1 MRVNS
6 PSGNTAPAPRFRL
19 RAFGS
24 LALLGSAGETVVG
37 EHGQQR
43 RRLALLAAL
52 AAAGEHGRTRDQLL
66 LLFWPDASQSRAR
79 HSLDQLV
86 YAIRTSIGDD
96 VFAGANPLRL
106 NPDTVRS
113 DVGDFNDAIARDD
126 LEAAVQQYSGPFLD
140 GFYLSDAPEFEQW
153 MDAERAR
160 LARSYSGALERLAER
175 AEAAGDHAI
184 AVGWWRRLSE
194 ADPVSSKAA
203 IGLMRALA
211 GVGDHA
217 AALRHAEHY
226 ERVVRQELG
235 TGAGPAIAAMAAE
248 LRAAASAHTLP
259 ASHGTTDAAFA
270 ADQPARSDR
279 PAPPAAA
286 PTESATPV
294 QQPATSATDSSPQ
307 IEVASADRPARGRL
321 VPALLAIGAIVGLGA
336 MSTLLFRSDTSPRNQ
351 AGVTPVT
358 AARSIVVLPLTNLS
372 AAPADAPLVDGLT
385 EELIGMLS
393 RIEGLRV
400 IARSSAFAFRNSEL
414 AVDAIADSLHVANV
428 LAGSVQKDGQR
439 LRVQVRLIDA
449 RDGSTRWSETYDRE
463 LKDIFAVQS
472 EIASAVARELDLRL
486 GARSVSAIQRR
497 PTRSIAA
504 YELYLRGR
512 DPVLF
517 RSDDGAHRGLA
528 YLQQAV
534 ALDSTFAAAHA
545 NMAYMYM
552 LISGRVDVPQTNE
565 FIRLAKAAAHKAV
578 ALDPLLP
585 EAHAAVGVTGLVHL
599 QDLAG
604 AETAFKRALALPGYS
619 RAREHLARL
628 YLATG
633 RPVEGLAET
642 ERAVQE
648 DPVSATAAAD
658 LGQALCVNR
667 RYEEGLAQLARLATL
682 QPPLRRIGG
691 FVGTCHAMRGAWQ
704 DAVATL
710 QPTAAEIQ
718 DPLGASA
725 LYGYA
730 LARAGRADE
739 ARGRLPGLVARW
751 RLGRKTAFRIALI
764 HAGLGDYDEA
774 VLWLDRSID
783 DFSLQGVVMYPIFA
797 DLHAHPGFERIRS
810 RLGIQNR

>member
-1 MRVNS
+1 MNS
-6 PSGNTAPAPRFRL
+6 ASGDTASAPRFRL

-24 LALLGSAGETVVG
+24 LALLGAAGETVVG

-106 NPDTVRS
+106 NPDAVRS

-126 LEAAVQQYSGPFLD
+126 LDGAVQLYVGPFLD

-160 LARSYSGALERLAER
+160 LARSYGGALERLAER
-175 AEAAGDHAI
+175 AAAAGDHGA
-184 AVGWWRRLSE
+184 AVAWWRRLSE

-203 IGLMRALA
+203 IGLMRSLA
-211 GVGDHA
+211 GIGDHA
-217 AALRHAEHY
+217 AALRHAEQY

-235 TGAGPAIAAMAAE
+235 TGAGAAIAAMAAE
-248 LRAAASAHTLP
+248 LRAAASAPPPP
-259 ASHGTTDAAFA
+259 ASRPTA
-270 ADQPARSDR
+270 ADHGAERGAQSA
-279 PAPPAAA
+279 PAA
-286 PTESATPV
+286 ESTTPAFEPATPV
-294 QQPATSATDSSPQ
+294 PSRPPPPTQSPPRT
-307 IEVASADRPARGRL
+307 EAAKADRPTRARL
-321 VPALLAIGAIVGLGA
+321 VPALMAIGAIVGLGA
-336 MSTLLFRSDTSPRNQ
+336 MATVVLRSDPSPPDQ
-351 AGVTPVT
+351 AGVTPRT

-372 AAPADAPLVDGLT
+372 AVPADAPIVDGLT

-393 RIEGLRV
+393 RIDGLRV
-400 IARSSAFAFRNSEL
+400 IARTSAFAFRNSAL
-414 AVDAIADSLHVANV
+414 DVGDIADSLHVANV

-439 LRVQVRLIDA
+439 LRVQVRLMDA
-449 RDGSTRWSETYDRE
+449 LDGSTRWSETYDRE
-463 LKDIFAVQS
+463 LRDLFAVQS
-472 EIASAVARELDLRL
+472 EIATAVARELDLRL
-486 GARSVSAIQRR
+486 GERSASAIQRR

-512 DPVLF
+512 DPTLF
-517 RSDDGAHRGLA
+517 RSDEGANRGLT

-534 ALDSTFAAAHA
+534 ALDSTFAGAYA
-545 NMAYMYM
+545 NMTYMYM
-552 LISGRVDVPQTNE
+552 LLSQRVDVPQTNE
-565 FIRLAKAAAHKAV
+565 FISLAKAAAQKAV

-585 EAHAAVGVTGLVHL
+585 EAHAAVGVTGLVRL
-599 QDLAG
+599 RDLAG
-604 AETAFKRALALPGYS
+604 AESAFKRALALPGYS

-628 YLATG
+628 YLHTG

-642 ERAVQE
+642 QRAVEE
-648 DPVSATAAAD
+648 DPLSATAAAEVG
-658 LGQALCVNR
+658 LALCVNR

-691 FVGTCHAMRGAWQ
+691 FVATCHAMRGAWQ
-704 DAVATL
+704 DVVATME
-710 QPTAAEIQ
+710 PPPGTIA
-718 DPLGASA
+718 DPIRENA

-739 ARGRLPGLVARW
+739 ARQRLPELVEGW
-751 RLGRKTAFRIALI
+751 RLGRKTAFSIALI
-764 HAGLGDYDEA
+764 HAGLGDYDQG
-774 VLWLDRSID
+774 VLWLNRSID
-783 DFSLQGVVMYPIFA
+783 DFSLQGIVMYPMFA
-797 DLHAHPGFERIRS
+797 ELHAHPGFERIRR
-810 RLGIQNR
+810 RLGLQNR

>member
-6 PSGNTAPAPRFRL
+6 SSGDTASAPRFRL
-19 RAFGS
+19 RTFGS

-66 LLFWPDASQSRAR
+66 LLFWPDVSQSRAR

-126 LEAAVQQYSGPFLD
+126 VEAAVQQYSGPFLD

-160 LARSYSGALERLAER
+160 LARSYGSALERLAER
-175 AEAAGDHAI
+175 AEAAGDHAV
-184 AVGWWRRLSE
+184 AVAWWRRLSE

-211 GVGDHA
+211 GIGDHA
-217 AALRHAEHY
+217 AALRHAGDY
-226 ERVVRQELG
+226 ERAVRQELG

-248 LRAAASAHTLP
+248 LRATASTHSHPASRGTTADASATV
-259 ASHGTTDAAFA
+259 
-270 ADQPARSDR
+270 QPARSNL
-279 PAPPAAA
+279 PAPL
-286 PTESATPV
+286 PTPVTEPATPV
-294 QQPATSATDSSPQ
+294 AHPASSATESSPQ
-307 IEVASADRPARGRL
+307 VEVAITARPARGRL
-321 VPALLAIGAIVGLGA
+321 VPMLAFGAILGVGA
-336 MSTLLFRSDTSPRNQ
+336 MATALFRSDTSVPDQ
-351 AGVTPVT
+351 VGVTPVT

-372 AAPADAPLVDGLT
+372 AIPTDAPIVDGLT

-400 IARSSAFAFRNSEL
+400 IARTSAFAFRNSAL
-414 AVDAIADSLHVANV
+414 AVGEIADSLRVANV

-463 LKDIFAVQS
+463 LRDIFAVQS
-472 EIASAVARELDLRL
+472 EIAAAVARELDLRL

-512 DPVLF
+512 DPLLF

-534 ALDSTFAAAHA
+534 ALDSTFAGAHG
-545 NMAYMYM
+545 NMTYMYM
-552 LISGRVDVPQTNE
+552 LISSRVDVPQTNE
-565 FIRLAKAAAHKAV
+565 FISLAIAAAQKAV

-599 QDLAG
+599 RDLTG
-604 AETAFKRALALPGYS
+604 AESAFKRALALPGYS

-628 YLATG
+628 YLYSG

-642 ERAVQE
+642 DRAVQE
-648 DPVSATAAAD
+648 DPLSATAAAD

-691 FVGTCHAMRGAWQ
+691 FIATCHAMRGAWE
-704 DAVATL
+704 DVVASL
-710 QPTAAEIQ
+710 DPTPAEI
-718 DPLGASA
+718 PSPFGANA

-730 LARAGRADE
+730 LARAGRGDE
-739 ARGRLPGLVARW
+739 ARQSLPELVEGW

-764 HAGLGDYDEA
+764 HAGFGDYDQA

-783 DFSLQGVVMYPIFA
+783 DFSLQGLVMFPMFA
-797 DLHAHPGFERIRS
+797 ELHAHPGFERIRR